1 MIWTKES
8 KLRIWN
14 NLCGT
19 KALHLSTKLIA
30 FSNEGTTESIKFI
43 SVASSC
49 FYFPVD
55 GKMKVGVKSK

>member
-8 KLRIWN
+8 KLRIWPS
-14 NLCGT
+14 LCGT

-30 FSNEGTTESIKFI
+30 FSNEGGIEYIGFI

-55 GKMKVGVKSK
+55 GKMKVGIKSK

>member
-1 MIWTKES
+1 MIWTDES

-19 KALHLSTKLIA
+19 QAYDLSKKLIA
-30 FSNEGTTESIKFI
+30 FSNEGTTESIKFV

-49 FYFPVD
+49 FYFSAD
-55 GKMKVGVKSK
+55 GKMKVGIKSK